1 MKLNKMSLKWKLF
14 LYILFF
20 SAIVILIFCV
30 FQILLLDKVYR
41 STKIKQTK
49 SLMQEIYTTID
60 GSNVTAYANNN
71 SEEVK
76 KITNLLKDAEASV
89 YLVKQVVMNP
99 LLGIVEYPLIY
110 GDGDFNTKILNVDQ
124 LNKVY
129 QGIEKTGQPKFVV
142 IKDDTRPEF
151 QQVITDKVD
160 VIENNAIIYC
170 ERVKL
175 ADNYSDYMIVMYAR
189 VTPVQPAIDT
199 LKTQLLY
206 ITLIVIA
213 LSICIALLMSK
224 AISKPI
230 IELTTAA
237 SYLGEGD
244 YENLVFNAEGYK
256 EISELN
262 DTLNYA
268 VDELK
273 KTETLNRE
281 LLANI
286 SHDLRT
292 PLTLITGYAEMIRDF
307 PNEDQNAN
315 VQIIIDE
322 ANRLKN
328 LVSDLL
334 VLSRISARTEPLNKT
349 KFDLTALIETII
361 TRQQKFLEV
370 ESFKLTFNFNEHVY
384 VVADSGKIEQVIY
397 NFISNAVNYS
407 GESRTIEVNQIIK
420 DKMVRIEV
428 KDYGIGIKKEEL
440 EYVWQRYY
448 RVDKGHQRPT
458 QGSGLGLSIIKGIL
472 DYHEFKY
479 GVTSVENKGS
489 TFWFEAPIAK

>member
-1 MKLNKMSLKWKLF
+1 MSLKGKLF
-14 LYILFF
+14 LYILSF
-20 SAIVILIFCV
+20 SIIVIIIFCV

-49 SLMQEIYTTID
+49 NLMQEVYQTLD
-60 GSNVTAYANNN
+60 GKDVVSLSNKN
-71 SEEVK
+71 SSTVLKLADLLENAEV
-76 KITNLLKDAEASV
+76 SV
-89 YLVKQVVMNP
+89 YVVKQVVKNP
-99 LLGIVEYPLIY
+99 IKGIVEYPIIY
-110 GDGDFNTKILNVDQ
+110 GGIDVDFYTKILNIEE

-129 QGIEKTGQPKFVV
+129 KGIEKVGDPKFVV
-142 IKDDTRPEF
+142 LKNDNRKEF

-160 VIENNAIIYC
+160 VIENDAIIYC

-175 ADNYSDYMIVMYAR
+175 ADNNSDYMIIMYAR

-206 ITLIVIA
+206 ITLLVVF
-213 LSICIALLMSK
+213 LSIFVALVMSK
-224 AISKPI
+224 VISKPI

-237 SYLGEGD
+237 SYLGDGD
-244 YENLVFNAEGYK
+244 YDNLVFNAKGYK
-256 EISELN
+256 EIAELN

-268 VDELK
+268 VGELK
-273 KTETLNRE
+273 KTETLQRE

-307 PNEDQNAN
+307 PNEDQTDN

-322 ANRLKN
+322 ANRLKT

-349 KFDLTALIETII
+349 KFDLTALVETIV
-361 TRQQKFLEV
+361 TRQQKFLE
-370 ESFKLTFNFNEHVY
+370 SSDFKLVFSYHEHVKII
-384 VVADSGKIEQVIY
+384 ADGSKIEQVIY

-407 GESRTIEVNQIIK
+407 GDSKRIEIKQIVNNNI
-420 DKMVRIEV
+420 VRIEI
-428 KDYGIGIKKEEL
+428 KDYGIGIKEDEL

-448 RVDKGHQRPT
+448 RVDKGHQRST

-472 DYHEFKY
+472 DYHNFKY
-479 GVTSVENKGS
+479 GVNSKLNEGS
-489 TFWFEAPIAK
+489 TFWFEAPIVNE

>member
-20 SAIVILIFCV
+20 STIVILIFCV

-49 SLMQEIYTTID
+49 SLMEEIYTTVD
-60 GSNVTAYANNN
+60 GSNVITYANSN

-76 KITNLLKDAEASV
+76 KITNLLENAEASV
-89 YLVKQVVMNP
+89 YLVKQVVIDP
-99 LLGIVEYPLIY
+99 LLGVVEYPMIY
-110 GDGDFNTKILNVDQ
+110 GDSDFYNRVLSVEQ

-129 QGIEKTGQPKFVV
+129 QGIEKVGQPKFVV
-142 IKDDTRPEF
+142 IKDEVRPEF

-175 ADNYSDYMIVMYAR
+175 ADNHSDYMIVMYAR

-213 LSICIALLMSK
+213 LSICIALVMSK
-224 AISKPI
+224 VISKPI
-230 IELTTAA
+230 IELTTSA

-244 YENLVFNAEGYK
+244 YENLVFNAKGYK

-268 VDELK
+268 VEELK

-292 PLTLITGYAEMIRDF
+292 PLTLITGYAEMMRDF
-307 PNEDQNAN
+307 PNEDQSAN

-349 KFDLTALIETII
+349 KFDLTALIETIVI
-361 TRQQKFLEV
+361 RQQKFLEV
-370 ESFKLTFNFNEHVY
+370 EAFKLSYNFNEHVY
-384 VVADSGKIEQVIY
+384 IVADSSKIEQVIY

-407 GESRTIEVNQIIK
+407 GESRKVEINQIIK
-420 DKMVRIEV
+420 DNVVRIEV
-428 KDYGIGIKKEEL
+428 RDYGIGIKKEEL

-448 RVDKGHQRPT
+448 RVDKGHQRSA

-479 GVTSVENKGS
+479 GVTSSENKGS
-489 TFWFEAPIAK
+489 TFWFEAPIEN